1 MRNFFLL
8 FVLLLS
14 LSSKAQIDID
24 HTGSDPYYVF
34 IDFTQS
40 VAQSFT
46 PTVSGRLT
54 QIDLDLEADY
64 CVDNPVLSIHFD
76 LLQGSGTGGQL
87 LDSLTYF
94 WSIPISRAM
103 HGIAFPNMPQVC
115 AGNVYTIVAT
125 IPNQPFCDIGASTY
139 PTVKWFSTN
148 TDSYPNGN
156 LFSNGTPILTED
168 LYFRTFYYDAF
179 SVSFALT
186 PSTCPGMNDGSITST
201 PSGGIPP
208 YTYSWS
214 PSGGNLQNPHN
225 LAAGIYSVIVT
236 DSSGCTF
243 TENNLEV
250 INVNSPISIN
260 FITVNHP
267 TCFGS
272 SNGQITTSVTG
283 GIPPYS
289 YLWNGTI
296 SSQDLSNI
304 SQGYYELQV
313 TDSSGCVETNGQSL
327 IDPSEI
333 VINFSGT
340 SPNCPGGTNGSITTS
355 ITGGVPPYSYQWT
368 PGMQTTSGISGISA
382 GTYSLTVI
390 DFNGCTKIDSHQLI
404 DGSYYIETGAMT
416 VQPETCL
423 QSNGSITGVYAVTSN
438 GPVNYVWSAPN
449 TNNNL
454 FNVPGGNYLLTATD
468 NAGCV
473 DTVTINV
480 PSLGFA
486 LSMNHSSTPAS
497 CTGICDG
504 SATVSANGGTPPYS
518 FVWSNGQTGSV
529 ATGLCANTHT
539 VTVSDVNGCSRSTNI
554 GIGQPGPFNVAPTYT
569 EATCGA
575 SDGSISLS
583 VVAGGTPPHT
593 FSWTTGVSGSSIT
606 GVPAGSYGVTIT
618 DANNCQ
624 NYRVF
629 SLNSASGPSISTV
642 LTNPT
647 CFGSSDGSIDQTIT
661 GGTAPIS
668 ILWSTGHT
676 VPDLNAIPEG
686 VYDVEISDAS
696 GCVIYKTYELFAPP
710 AIEIFPSLTNP
721 SCGVPNGGITLNASG
736 GTSPYTYVWSAN
748 AGGAV
753 TPAVSPLSAG
763 IYSVTIT
770 DVNGCTLSQS
780 IGLSNDNGPTIS
792 TDALIQPSCQNDD
805 GAIFITASGVPGP
818 FNYNWSGLPY
828 PQNIQAD
835 QTDLA
840 PGIYNLSVF
849 APGGCQSHMT
859 YSLTVNNSNAQEICL
874 ITVDSITNK
883 NVVVWEKTDG
893 LGIAEFELFRETS
906 VPGVFLKIATIPY
919 NDLSSFNDNVAST
932 SSHAWKYKLVT
943 IDSCGISSS
952 TVASHKTIHMNAELI
967 SGGTEVELTWDNYI
981 GFSYSDVNVLRN
993 HNGTGW
999 VVIATLPSTQFTY
1012 TDNNLPTNGILE
1024 YSVEAIPT
1032 SPCVASRAIN
1042 HNTTRSNKGSVAA
1055 PVGISENEKL
1065 QHLKIFPNPT
1075 SGIFRIEGVYSTE
1088 ENIIIEVFDMT
1099 GRCVYSNSIVTANQS
1114 IQLNL
1119 STYENGLYSIR
1130 ISTVSASTTKSLV
1143 IQK

>member
-1 MRNFFLL
+1 MRHFLL
-8 FVLLLS
+8 SFVLFFS
-14 LSSKAQIDID
+14 LTAHAQIDID
-24 HTGSDPYYVF
+24 HTGSDTYSVF
-34 IDFTQS
+34 VDFNQT

-46 PTVSGRLT
+46 PTVTGRLN
-54 QIDLDLEADY
+54 QIDLDLEADF
-64 CVDNPVLSIHFD
+64 CVDNITLAIRFE
-76 LLQGSGTGGQL
+76 LRQGAGTSGQI
-87 LDSLTYF
+87 LDSVTHFL
-94 WSIPISRAM
+94 SLPMSRSM
-103 HGIAFPNMPQVC
+103 YGVFFSSSPQVC
-115 AGNVYTIVAT
+115 AGNIYTIVAV
-125 IPNQPFCDIGASTY
+125 IPNQPFCDIGASAY
-139 PTVKWFSTN
+139 PTARWFSTN
-148 TDSYPNGN
+148 SDTYAGGN
-156 LFSNGTPILTED
+156 IFLNGTPVITED
-168 LYFRTFYYDAF
+168 LYFKTYYNDPFFVTF
-179 SVSFALT
+179 T
-186 PSTCPGMNDGSITST
+186 PTNATCPGAFNGSITST
-201 PSGGIPP
+201 PSGGIAPL
-208 YTYSWS
+208 TYSWMPLGGS
-214 PSGGNLQNPHN
+214 NQNPSGLD
-225 LAAGIYSVIVT
+225 AGTYSVTVT
-236 DSSGCTF
+236 DAVGCTISDPAVTITTSGPGPVISF
-243 TENNLEV
+243 T
-250 INVNSPISIN
+250 
-260 FITVNHP
+260 TVTNP
-267 TCFGS
+267 TCFGGS
-272 SNGQITTSVTG
+272 DGEITSSVTG
-283 GIPPYS
+283 GTGPYT
-289 YLWNGTI
+289 YLWNGTTPT
-296 SSQDLSNI
+296 QNI
-304 SQGYYELQV
+304 SGITQGYYELQA
-313 TDSSGCVETNGQSL
+313 TDINGCTGLLGQTL
-327 IDPSEI
+327 NDPAEI
-333 VINFSGT
+333 IINFTGT
-340 SPNCPGGTNGSITTS
+340 SPNCPTTADGSITTT
-355 ITGGVPPYSYQWT
+355 ITGGTGPFNYLWT
-368 PGMQTTSGISGISA
+368 PGNFTTTGISGLIA
-382 GTYSLTVI
+382 GTYSLTVV
-390 DFNGCTKIDSHQLI
+390 DANGCVKMDAYPLTAP
-404 DGSYYIETGAMT
+404 SYYIQTGTMV
-416 VQPETCL
+416 VQPETC
-423 QSNGSITGVYAVTSN
+423 QQGNGSITGIYASTLNPPVT
-438 GPVNYVWSAPN
+438 YVWSAPN

-480 PSLGFA
+480 PSLGFT
-486 LSMNHSSTPAS
+486 LSMNQSSTPAS

-554 GIGQPGPFNVAPTYT
+554 GIGQPGPFNVSPTYT

-583 VVAGGTPPHT
+583 VVAGGTPPHS
-593 FSWTTGVSGSSIT
+593 FAWTTGVSGSSIT

-629 SLNSASGPSISTV
+629 SLNSASGPSISNL
-642 LTNPT
+642 LTSPT
-647 CFGSSDGSIDQTIT
+647 CFGSSNGSIDQTIT
-661 GGTAPIS
+661 GGTAPIT

-676 VPDLNAIPEG
+676 GPDLNAIPEG

-696 GCVIYKTYELFAPP
+696 GCVIYKTYELFAPA
-710 AIEIFPSLTNP
+710 AIEIFPTLTNP

-763 IYSVTIT
+763 IFSVTIT
-770 DVNGCTLSQS
+770 DVNGCTFSQS
-780 IGLSNDNGPTIS
+780 IGLSNDNGPNIS

-818 FNYNWSGLPY
+818 FNYSWSGLPY

-840 PGIYNLSVF
+840 PGIYNLSVY
-849 APGGCQSHMT
+849 ASGGCESHMT

-919 NDLSSFNDNVAST
+919 NDLSSFNDDVAS
-932 SSHAWKYKLVT
+932 SSAHAWKYKLVT

-999 VVIATLPSTQFTY
+999 VVIATLPATQFTY
-1012 TDNNLPTNGILE
+1012 TDNNLPTNGTLE

-1055 PVGISENEKL
+1055 PVGISENENL

-1088 ENIIIEVFDMT
+1088 EKINIEVFDMT
-1099 GRCVYSNSIVTANQS
+1099 GRSVYSNLFVVSNQS
-1114 IQLNL
+1114 IQLDL
-1119 STYENGLYSIR
+1119 SNYENGLYSIR